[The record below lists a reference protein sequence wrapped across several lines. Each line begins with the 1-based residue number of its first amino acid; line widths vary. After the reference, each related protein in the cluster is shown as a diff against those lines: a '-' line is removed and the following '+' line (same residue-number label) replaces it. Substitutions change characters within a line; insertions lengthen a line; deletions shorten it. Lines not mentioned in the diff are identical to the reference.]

1 MIPVPSNTRA
11 ATVERE
17 EAELT
22 RLLDSLTQQRQLLQ
36 DRRAALS
43 ASIETRPEVERTLT
57 EFERRLT
64 QLRGQLDVI
73 VAYPLTEKY
82 IDALEWKGA
91 EEYKTATRKVWRVD
105 GDVAGYAREVRVNP
119 N

>member
-1 MIPVPSNTRA
+1 MSEKVHDKLYADMPKTVRPWVEDLLNNDYKVYKFFNLAYPSCKKHFVSQVMIYS
-11 ATVERE
+11 
-17 EAELT
+17 
-22 RLLDSLTQQRQLLQ
+22 
-36 DRRAALS
+36 
-43 ASIETRPEVERTLT
+43 
-57 EFERRLT
+57 
-64 QLRGQLDVI
+64 GQLDVI

-119 N
+119 NQSNVNCK